1 MNMEDE
7 KLLQKIGYERNI
19 SHGTLLNYRKV
30 IQHYTKYIG
39 KPFQQLIKEAQQEER
54 ERIPWID
61 RKLKDQLI
69 TFRAW
74 LYNTYNENT
83 AQKYFSILLTIHRHF
98 YIEIHYL
105 PPISNKNTIKSEPLT
120 YEDLPTKEIIKASLR
135 MHNTTG
141 PMPPLILGFSS
152 GGASLID
159 MLTLEVIDYIK
170 GLKQY
175 IQHKVDISNL
185 TNNDIHQVIQI
196 IQDLQ
201 KQNKIIIPIIYLRR
215 KKTKQPHFILWSP
228 EMVSSTNNYLLS
240 RHDLKLND
248 KLFSI
253 HERYLSEKFLKIN
266 NELGLGKKNGYAK
279 FTSKMLRKFHATSLE
294 SSMGKDKV
302 DFLQG
307 RKGITTTQQSY
318 YFNNPQELMELYIQ
332 NLDKLMIN
340 WEVETLTYESPEFL
354 ELKHENSEL
363 KKEHEELIEKTKK
376 ENKEMVLSILKD
388 YGLEI
393 K

>member
-1 MNMEDE
+1 MHMKDQ

-19 SHGTLLNYRKV
+19 SPGTIHNYKKV
-30 IQHYTKYIG
+30 IQHYTKYTG
-39 KPFQQLIKEAQQEER
+39 KPFHQLIHEAQTEER

-61 RKLKDQLI
+61 RKLKDYLI
-69 TFRAW
+69 NFRAW

-83 AQKYFSILLTIHRHF
+83 AQKYFSTLLTIHRHF

-105 PPISNKNTIKSEPLT
+105 PPISNKNTIKSDPYT

-141 PMPPLILGFSS
+141 PMKPLILGFSS

-159 MLTLEVIDYIK
+159 MLTLEVVDYIK
-170 GLKQY
+170 GLKKY
-175 IQHKVDISNL
+175 IQQEVEINNL
-185 TNNDIHQVIQI
+185 TNNDIYQVIKI
-196 IQDLQ
+196 IQEQQ

-228 EMVSSTNNYLLS
+228 ETVNATNQYLLT
-240 RHDLKLND
+240 RKDLKLND
-248 KLFSI
+248 KLFPI
-253 HERYLSEKFLKIN
+253 HPRYLSEKFLKIN
-266 NELGLGKKNGYAK
+266 NELGLGKKNKYAK
-279 FTSKMLRKFHATSLE
+279 FTSRMLRKFHATSLE
-294 SSMGKDKV
+294 SNMGKDKV

-340 WEVETLTYESPEFL
+340 WEVETLTYESPEVL
-354 ELKHENSEL
+354 ELR
-363 KKEHEELIEKTKK
+363 K
-376 ENKEMVLSILKD
+376 ENERLEKESQR
-388 YGLEI
+388 LELLEE
-393 K
+393 KVNKLLNVDNNFPFEKF